1 MNAQTFVVKRVGDH
15 YELQRRDA
23 ASKTEGSLW
32 ALGGLGAML
41 YGLSRG
47 GLIGKAVTL
56 TGMFGIYHGFM
67 SSNIRC
73 RKTNAMRERH
83 RAGATSPS
91 YREDE
96 TREEQPRE
104 AARRQTPSDEVDEA
118 IMESF
123 PASDAP
129 SSTTS
134 VGAE

>member
-1 MNAQTFVVKRVGDH
+1 MTAQRFVIKRVGDH
-15 YELQRRDA
+15 YELQPGDA

-32 ALGGLGAML
+32 ALGGAAAMF
-41 YGLSRG
+41 YGLTRG

-56 TGMFGIYHGFM
+56 AGMFGVYHGFM
-67 SSNIRC
+67 SSNISC
-73 RKTNAMRERH
+73 RKTTAMRERH

-96 TREEQPRE
+96 SGEGERKD
-104 AARRQTPSDEVDEA
+104 AAQRQTPSDEVDEA

-129 SSTTS
+129 ASTRS